1 MIKRDKY
8 LKLLISLS
16 NNEFPKVIT
25 GVRRC
30 GKSYLLKDIYKQYLL
45 ENGVSVNISAK
56 ITSLLG

>member
-25 GVRRC
+25 GVRSC
-30 GKSYLLKDIYKQYLL
+30 GKSYLLKDI
-45 ENGVSVNISAK
+45 
-56 ITSLLG
+56 